1 MGPDCE
7 ARGVSC
13 DVAVSALQA
22 RDSNRISELPLIPEL
37 KRTQL
42 VEALCF
48 GPYVYL
54 S

>member
-22 RDSNRISELPLIPEL
+22 RDSNGISELPLIP
-37 KRTQL
+37 KT
-42 VEALCF
+42 VEYRSGRSPLF
-48 GPYVYL
+48 
-54 S
+54 